1 MMEIRPILSAM
12 MRNKTGPL
20 LVVGAWDPK
29 VLEQCK
35 ENSTAQKAA
44 GKLVVK
50 VTNDSTSLEFTLANG
65 EHLRLRV
72 GNANFEYQ
80 QKIRAAPVVFGKS
93 GVYLLGVTTLEALG
107 LLLDPIRRE
116 LRPVP
121 MVLMPALR
129 STGTIAM
136 ANRVVVNTNRKN
148 RNRRQAHARSRN
160 RREDGH
166 GKAHSC
172 HQQAAWHRTC
182 RNNSKGVPP
191 KKS

>member
-1 MMEIRPILSAM
+1 MGVTFLTVRVSNPAKP
-12 MRNKTGPL
+12 NKARDVEF
-20 LVVGAWDPK
+20 LVDSGALYT
-29 VLEQCK
+29 VLPGSELK
-35 ENSTAQKAA
+35 SLGIEPTSTE
-44 GKLVVK
+44 
-50 VTNDSTSLEFTLANG
+50 EFTLANG

-148 RNRRQAHARSRN
+148 RKRRQAH
-160 RREDGH
+160 GL
-166 GKAHSC
+166 
-172 HQQAAWHRTC
+172 
-182 RNNSKGVPP
+182 
-191 KKS
+191 